1 MNISD
6 LRHRIIWANKE
17 KTEVKI
23 VSEEEYQSYCEKLS
37 SETING
43 EVPSVNIN
51 TT

>member
-1 MNISD
+1 MNTSYI
-6 LRHRIIWANKE
+6 RPRIIWANKE

-37 SETING
+37 SETIKG
-43 EVPSVNIN
+43 ELPSVNLN

>member
-1 MNISD
+1 MNVSD
-6 LRHRIIWANKE
+6 LRPRIIWANKE
-17 KTEVKI
+17 KTEVKV

-43 EVPSVNIN
+43 EVPSVNLN